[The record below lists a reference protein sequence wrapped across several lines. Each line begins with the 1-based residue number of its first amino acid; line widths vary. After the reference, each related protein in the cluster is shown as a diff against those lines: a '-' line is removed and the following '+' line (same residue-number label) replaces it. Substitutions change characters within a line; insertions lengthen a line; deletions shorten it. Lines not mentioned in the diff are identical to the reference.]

1 MNLVRCFSLFII
13 CLFFAVIQVSAKYSP
28 LSLSSRKILKSKCAD
43 CHSSKAL
50 MPFYGQLPFLKDLV
64 KKDVEDGLLDF
75 DMEKDLNDIKDKDL
89 DEAKLIHLETTI
101 ADNTMPPLQY
111 AVVHWD
117 KLLTKDEKIVLLKW
131 INSVYK
137 LKGI

>member
-1 MNLVRCFSLFII
+1 MNLLRGFSLFII

-28 LSLSSRKILKSKCAD
+28 LSLSSRGILRSKCAD

-50 MPFYGQLPFLKDLV
+50 LPFYAQLPFLKDLV

-75 DMEKDLNDIKDKDL
+75 DIEKDLNDIQDKDL

-111 AVVHWD
+111 AVIHWD
-117 KLLTKDEKIVLLKW
+117 KLLTKEEKTVLTKW

>member
-1 MNLVRCFSLFII
+1 
-13 CLFFAVIQVSAKYSP
+13 
-28 LSLSSRKILKSKCAD
+28 
-43 CHSSKAL
+43 
-50 MPFYGQLPFLKDLV
+50 MPFYTQLPFLKDLV

-75 DMEKDLNDIKDKDL
+75 DMEKDLNDIPDKDL

-101 ADNTMPPLQY
+101 TDNTMPPLQY
-111 AVVHWD
+111 AVIHWD

>member
-1 MNLVRCFSLFII
+1 MNLLRGFSLFII

-50 MPFYGQLPFLKDLV
+50 MPFYAQLPFLKDLV

-101 ADNTMPPLQY
+101 TDKTMPPLQY
-111 AVVHWD
+111 AVIHWD
-117 KLLTKDEKIVLLKW
+117 KLLTKEEKTVLTKW

>member
-1 MNLVRCFSLFII
+1 MNFTRFFSLSII
-13 CLFFAVIQVSAKYSP
+13 CLFFAVLQVSAKYSS
-28 LSLSSRKILKSKCAD
+28 LSLRSREILKSKCAD
-43 CHSSKAL
+43 CHSSKAV
-50 MPFYGQLPFLKDLV
+50 MPFYAKLPFLDSLV

-75 DMEKDLNDIKDKDL
+75 DMERDLAGIYDKDL

-111 AVVHWD
+111 AVIHWD
-117 KLLTKDEKIVLLKW
+117 KLLTKEDKAILSKW
-131 INSVYK
+131 ISAVYK

>member
-1 MNLVRCFSLFII
+1 MNLVRCFSLFIV
-13 CLFFAVIQVSAKYSP
+13 CLFFVIIQVSAKYSP
-28 LSLSSRKILKSKCAD
+28 LSLSSRGILKSKCAD

-50 MPFYGQLPFLKDLV
+50 MPFYAQLPFLKDLV
-64 KKDVEDGLLDF
+64 KKDVEDGLLEF

-101 ADNTMPPLQY
+101 TDKTMPPLQY

-131 INSVYK
+131 ISSVYK